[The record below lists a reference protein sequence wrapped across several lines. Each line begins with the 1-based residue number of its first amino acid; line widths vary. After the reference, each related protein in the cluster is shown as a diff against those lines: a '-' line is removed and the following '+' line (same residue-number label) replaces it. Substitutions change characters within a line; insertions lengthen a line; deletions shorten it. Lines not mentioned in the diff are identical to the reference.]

1 MSTID
6 SQKDSKPVPEAGE
19 PKLGREAAKKAKA
32 TNRRSW
38 RPLPGRHPWYG
49 DSPARWAAKE
59 GKQSSP
65 PRTLRRTDLRASFKR
80 PLRPGARGGV
90 SDSER
95 LNFLLPLMS
104 QRAKASPILQ

>member
-19 PKLGREAAKKAKA
+19 PKLGREPAKKAKA

-65 PRTLRRTDLRASFKR
+65 PRTLRVRTCELPSNARFGQA
-80 PLRPGARGGV
+80 PGAA
-90 SDSER
+90 
-95 LNFLLPLMS
+95 FLPLGDS
-104 QRAKASPILQ
+104 IFFSH